1 MLNID
6 LKNSFRAFFV
16 IFDIKPEVMA
26 EIKIKVDPR
35 IAKAYSTA
43 SVKEQEKVSRILN
56 EVIEYVLDKEKL
68 KSFFNAR
75 HVLSQE
81 ARDKGI
87 TPEILEEILNE
98 KI

>member
-1 MLNID
+1 
-6 LKNSFRAFFV
+6 
-16 IFDIKPEVMA
+16 MA

-35 IAKAYSTA
+35 IAKAFSTA

-56 EVIEYVLDKEKL
+56 EIIEYVLDKEKL
-68 KSFFNAR
+68 KSFFTAR
-75 HVLSQE
+75 EVLSQE
-81 ARDKGI
+81 AQENGL